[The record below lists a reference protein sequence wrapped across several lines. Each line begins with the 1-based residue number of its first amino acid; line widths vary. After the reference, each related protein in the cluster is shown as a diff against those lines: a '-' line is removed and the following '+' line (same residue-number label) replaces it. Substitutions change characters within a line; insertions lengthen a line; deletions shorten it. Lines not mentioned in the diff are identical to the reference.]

1 MGDCEYSKFVP
12 IIDQSTQT
20 PLLNKAEQLGL
31 IVPEDL
37 EALAVLRGCRYY
49 DVRNEREKLR
59 NQSRLNVSPADY
71 SNAELAVAL
80 LSPAL
85 PESLLRQRMGAAML
99 SARDVDP
106 QELAELAESE
116 GCAGL
121 VRYIAECGQDVEPD
135 EDFWELLL
143 AKIRSH
149 PYGDTTQPHPTRLFE
164 MTGISRGHIG
174 IQKRWLRPVA

>member
-1 MGDCEYSKFVP
+1 MSTVE
-12 IIDQSTQT
+12 QSVQS
-20 PLLNKAEQLGL
+20 PMLRKGEQLGL
-31 IVPEDL
+31 DVPDDL

-49 DVRNEREKLR
+49 DVRNEGELLR
-59 NQSRLNVSPADY
+59 KEPRLNISPDEF

-80 LSPAL
+80 LSPSL

-106 QELAELAESE
+106 QSLAALAEAE

-121 VRYIAECGQDVEPD
+121 VRYIAECGQEVEPG
-135 EDFWELLL
+135 EEFWAILLGR
-143 AKIRSH
+143 IGGY
-149 PYGDTTQPHPTRLFE
+149 PYGEATQPHPTRLFE

>member
-1 MGDCEYSKFVP
+1 MST
-12 IIDQSTQT
+12 IDHSVQS
-20 PLLNKAEQLGL
+20 PLLDQAKHLGL
-31 IVPEDL
+31 RVPGDL

-49 DVRNEREKLR
+49 DVRNEGAHLR
-59 NQSRLNVSPADY
+59 TEPRLRISPDDF
-71 SNAELAVAL
+71 SNAELAIAL
-80 LSPAL
+80 LSPSL

-121 VRYIAECGQDVEPD
+121 IRYIAECGQDVEP
-135 EDFWELLL
+135 EESFWGALLG
-143 AKIRSH
+143 KVGSH
-149 PYGDTTQPHPTRLFE
+149 PYGETKRPHPTRLFE